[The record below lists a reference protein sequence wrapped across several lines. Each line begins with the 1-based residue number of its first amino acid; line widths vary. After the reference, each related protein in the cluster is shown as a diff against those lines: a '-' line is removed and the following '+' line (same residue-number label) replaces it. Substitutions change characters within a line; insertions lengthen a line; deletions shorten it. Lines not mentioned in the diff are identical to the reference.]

1 MSATLSASTPGR
13 VRQYDVDWL
22 RVLAIL
28 LIFVYHAA
36 RPFDTMEPWH
46 IKDSRTAAWMVY
58 PMVLGAQF
66 MMPLFW
72 VMSGISTRFALGAHA
87 AGEFVRRRL
96 LRLLVPV
103 VTLGWFV
110 LSPPQVYIE
119 STTAQGYNA
128 PPFSGSFWQFLPH
141 YFTDGLYG
149 FGGYF
154 AWNGMHLWY
163 LVYLLLF
170 TLLSLPLF
178 LYLRSAPGRKAVE
191 ELVRFLVRPGAIYL
205 LGLLAFI
212 PEVFLPRGIPVLTW
226 TEGGWTLGAHW
237 VFLILG
243 FFVVCDPRLR
253 PAIERQRWIAVLL
266 AVATLTPLGFLAPTI
281 ESLPYGSLTY
291 ILVWG
296 LRTVNGWFWLVAIL
310 GFGSRHLNHATAAL
324 AMAGP
329 AVLPFYILHQ
339 PIIVVLDYFVRDW
352 AFPVGLKYPVMILA
366 VFAIFAALYQL
377 LIRRV
382 DALRLVFGM
391 EARPTPRR
399 EVAP

>member
-13 VRQYDVDWL
+13 VRLYDVDWL
-22 RVLAIL
+22 RVLAIV

-46 IKDSRTAAWMVY
+46 IKDSQTAGWMVY
-58 PMVLGAQF
+58 PMVAGAQF

-103 VTLGWFV
+103 VTLGWFI
-110 LSPPQVYIE
+110 LSPVQVYIE
-119 STTAQGYNA
+119 ATTDQGYNA
-128 PPFSGSFWQFLPH
+128 PPFSGTFWQFLPR
-141 YFTDGLYG
+141 YFTEGFYG

-178 LYLRSAPGRKAVE
+178 LYLRSAAGGKIVDA
-191 ELVRFLVRPGAIYL
+191 LARFLVRPGAIYL
-205 LGLLAFI
+205 LGLVPFV

-237 VFLILG
+237 IFLILG
-243 FFVVCDPRLR
+243 FFLVCDPRLR
-253 PAIERQRWIAVLL
+253 SAIERQRWVALLL
-266 AVATLTPLGFLAPTI
+266 AVATLAPLGVLAPTI
-281 ESLPYGSLTY
+281 ESLAFGSPTY

-296 LRTVNGWFWLVAIL
+296 LRTINGWFWLVAIL
-310 GFGSRHLNHATAAL
+310 GFGSRHLNFATAGLAL
-324 AMAGP
+324 AGA

-352 AFPVGLKYPVMILA
+352 AIPVGLKYPLMILA
-366 VFAIFAALYQL
+366 VFAIFALLYEY

-382 DALRLVFGM
+382 PALRLVFGL
-391 EARPTPRR
+391 EPGPARPR
-399 EVAP
+399 ETTH

>member
-1 MSATLSASTPGR
+1 
-13 VRQYDVDWL
+13 VDWL

-28 LIFVYHAA
+28 LIFIYHAA

-46 IKDSRTAAWMVY
+46 IKDSQSAEWMLY
-58 PMVLGAQF
+58 PMVAGSQF

-72 VMSGISTRFALGAHA
+72 VMSGISTRFALGMHA

-96 LRLLVPV
+96 SRLMVPV

-119 STTAQGYNA
+119 ATTGQGYNA
-128 PPFSGSFWQFLPH
+128 PPFSGTFWQFLPH
-141 YFTDGLYG
+141 YFTNGFYG

-178 LYLRSAPGRKAVE
+178 LYLRSAAGQRAVAA
-191 ELVRFLVRPGAIYL
+191 LAGFLVKPGAIYL
-205 LGLLAFI
+205 LGLLAFV

-237 VFLILG
+237 IFLILG
-243 FFVVCDPRLR
+243 FFVVCDSRLR
-253 PAIERQRWIAVLL
+253 SAIERQRWAALML
-266 AVATLTPLGFLAPTI
+266 AVASLVPLGFLAPTFD
-281 ESLPYGSLTY
+281 SLTFGSAGY
-291 ILVWG
+291 ILQWG
-296 LRTVNGWFWLVAIL
+296 LRTINGWFWLVAIL
-310 GFGSRHLNHATAAL
+310 GFGSRHLNFASPVL
-324 AMAGP
+324 AYAGV

-339 PIIVVLDYFVRDW
+339 PVIVVLDYFVRAW
-352 AFPVGLKYPVMILA
+352 PIPVGLKYPLMILA
-366 VFAIFAALYQL
+366 VFAIFLVVYEF
-377 LIRRV
+377 LIRRIRV
-382 DALRLVFGM
+382 LRALFGL
-391 EARPTPRR
+391 EARPPR
-399 EVAP
+399 PSGSGQ